1 MLTAIIDLVFRLS
14 KSMWI
19 EAKETFDLILCGVWV
34 WGLKFNPAS

>member
-1 MLTAIIDLVFRLS
+1 
-14 KSMWI
+14 MWI